1 MDYKATLMALVLVS
15 SALAGCTGG
24 DADGGGNDEIDSDAL
39 QNLFDEHFQDF
50 INNTT
55 ITVNNHY
62 YNNTTYVVDD
72 GDYSTSSITNIEYNN
87 TTIVDGGEIHNYV
100 TDNSNITYGFGQG
113 VNGNVSSSGLLFVV
127 ELEWDA
133 IDMFPEYGIPG
144 DRNNS
149 FSVTWTY
156 WDYPTSQ
163 ERTDTFDFECT
174 EYYIFETVSASNNT
188 YYWGTYWESSDPY
201 YDAWDNQYNDTIA
214 DVLQNVAWSEYI
226 RGICDDDFSPSGAI
240 VGYGSTYEYNFLNIT
255 IPEGYV
261 IAYRQ
266 ENFCLYQSSYSTC
279 DYYSYRIS
287 EGHPYGHPRNAN
299 AYVDGITYIYGGWDD
314 ITIEFHMYAGSNT
327 NQYIYPDTS
336 YYYLLYYELIP
347 VMQHTE

>member
-15 SALAGCTGG
+15 SMLAGCTGG
-24 DADGGGNDEIDSDAL
+24 DADGGGNDEIDSEAL
-39 QNLFDEHFQDF
+39 QNLFDEHFEDF

-55 ITVNNHY
+55 ITVINNYH
-62 YNNTTYVVDD
+62 NNTTYVVDEN
-72 GDYSTSSITNIEYNN
+72 YFSTTNEYNN
-87 TTIVDGGEIHNYV
+87 TTYMEGGEVNNYV
-100 TDNSNITYGFGQG
+100 TENNNYSYGFGQG
-113 VNGNVSSSGLLFVV
+113 VSGNVSSSGLLFVV

-214 DVLQNVAWSEYI
+214 DILQNVAWTEYI

-240 VGYGSTYEYNFLNIT
+240 VDEYDTLYEYNFLNIT

-266 ENFCLYQSSYSTC
+266 ENFCQYQSFTSTC
-279 DYYSYRIS
+279 DYAYYRVS
-287 EGHPYGHPRNAN
+287 EGHPYAHPRNAN
-299 AYVDGITYIYGGWDD
+299 AYVDGVTYIYGGWDD
-314 ITIEFHMYAGSNT
+314 ITIEFDMYVGWN
-327 NQYIYPDTS
+327 NNYYIYPDTS

>member
-1 MDYKATLMALVLVS
+1 MDHKATLLALVLVS
-15 SALAGCTGG
+15 SSLAGCAGDPDEGGG
-24 DADGGGNDEIDSDAL
+24 DEFDAGAL
-39 QNLFDEHFQDF
+39 QDLIDENLQDF
-50 INNTT
+50 LNNTS

-62 YNNTTYVVDD
+62 YNNTTYVVDENY
-72 GDYSTSSITNIEYNN
+72 YSTINEYNN
-87 TTIVDGGEIHNYV
+87 TTYMEGGEVNNYV
-100 TDNSNITYGFGQG
+100 TENSNYSYGFGPG
-113 VNGNVSSSGLLFVV
+113 VSGNVSSSGLLFVV

-163 ERTDTFDFECT
+163 ERTDTFDFECN
-174 EYYIFETVSASNNT
+174 EYYIFETVSAQNNS

-214 DVLQNVAWSEYI
+214 DILQNVAWSEYI
-226 RGICDDDFSPSGAI
+226 RGICDDDFSPSGYI
-240 VGYGSTYEYNFLNIT
+240 VGSNTNYVYPFLNIT
-255 IPEGYV
+255 IPEGYA

-266 ENFCLYQSSYSTC
+266 ENFCVYQGTVEYAGC
-279 DYYSYRIS
+279 DYYGYTVS
-287 EGHPYGHPRNAN
+287 EHHPYGHPRHSG
-299 AYVDGITYIYGGWDD
+299 AYQDSNLYIYGGWED
-314 ITIEFHMYAGSNT
+314 ITIEFEMYVYGSSNY
-327 NQYIYPDTS
+327 YIYPSTS
-336 YYYLLYYELIP
+336 YYFILYYELIP